1 MGAKPPKLF
10 FGSGERAA
18 SKYCREIPTLGGT
31 KGGRKASGRPGGWE
45 TSSVEESGSCLRVLC
60 VVNGPES

>member
-1 MGAKPPKLF
+1 MEQSPQSSSLGR
-10 FGSGERAA
+10 GREQA

-45 TSSVEESGSCLRVLC
+45 TSSVEESGSCPRVLC
-60 VVNGPES
+60 VMNGPES